1 MSRIKKSA
9 FGAVLA
15 VAVVLPVNSGAS
27 SNGVAEVIGTVKGKV
42 INAAES
48 LIESASLEGLN
59 SIFDKAEVNME
70 FNGGSPE
77 FELGVLKAY
86 DENNADAF
94 FFNQIGI
101 NGFDGRTTLN
111 LGLGYRMLNAD
122 QTWMGGINAFY
133 DQEFPNNH
141 KRSSVGIELVS
152 SAVQLR
158 ANKYNAITGF
168 IKDKSGTDQSAL
180 DGEDISLKVAL
191 PYLPGAFFDY
201 TKYKWKGVEGAKDA
215 KGQKYTLGGKLS
227 DNLALNVTYNDHDD
241 ASIKDKTRV
250 ELSYHWNFGQE
261 QAQPTLFNTADTAYQ
276 LAKLT
281 TQKYDLVERENRI
294 IKQKKFSV
302 IATGF

>member
-1 MSRIKKSA
+1 MNKKLKVTVLNSSVALAAGLLTSGLSA
-9 FGAVLA
+9 SEA
-15 VAVVLPVNSGAS
+15 
-27 SNGVAEVIGTVKGKV
+27 IDTVTGKV

-59 SIFDKAEVNME
+59 SIFDKAELNAE
-70 FNGGSPE
+70 FNDGSPE
-77 FELGVLKAY
+77 FELGILKAY

-94 FFNQIGI
+94 IFNQIGI

-111 LGLGYRMLNAD
+111 LGLGYRTLNAD
-122 QTWMGGINAFY
+122 QTWMGGINGFY
-133 DQEFPNNH
+133 DHEFPDNH

-168 IKDKSGTDQSAL
+168 IKDKSGTDQSAV

-201 TKYKWKGVEGAKDA
+201 TKYKWKGVEGAKDS
-215 KGQKYTLGGKLS
+215 KGQKYNLGGKLS
-227 DNLALNVTYNDHDD
+227 DNLALNVTYNVHDD

-250 ELSYHWNFGQE
+250 ELSYHWNFGQK
-261 QAQPTLFNTADTAYQ
+261 QTRPTLFDTADTAYQ

-302 IATGF
+302 VATGF

>member
-1 MSRIKKSA
+1 MNKKLKVTVLNSSVALAAGLLTSGLSA
-9 FGAVLA
+9 SEA
-15 VAVVLPVNSGAS
+15 
-27 SNGVAEVIGTVKGKV
+27 IDTVTGKV

-59 SIFDKAEVNME
+59 STFDKAELNVE
-70 FNGGSPE
+70 FNSGSPE

-86 DENNADAF
+86 GENNADAF
-94 FFNQIGI
+94 IFNQIGI

-111 LGLGYRMLNAD
+111 LGLGYRILNAD
-122 QTWMGGINAFY
+122 QTWMSGINAFY
-133 DQEFPNNH
+133 DHEFPDNH
-141 KRSSVGIELVS
+141 KRSSVGFELVS

-168 IKDKSGTDQSAL
+168 IKDKSGTNQSAV

-201 TKYKWKGVEGAKDA
+201 TKYKWKGVEGAKDS
-215 KGQKYTLGGKLS
+215 KGQKYNLGGKLS
-227 DNLALNVTYNDHDD
+227 DNLALNVTYNVHDD

-250 ELSYHWNFGQE
+250 ELSYHWNFGQK
-261 QAQPTLFNTADTAYQ
+261 QTRPTLFNTADTAYQ

-302 IATGF
+302 VATGF

>member
-1 MSRIKKSA
+1 MNKKLKVTVLNSSVALALGLLTSGSSA
-9 FGAVLA
+9 
-15 VAVVLPVNSGAS
+15 SGA
-27 SNGVAEVIGTVKGKV
+27 IDTVKGKV

-59 SIFDKAEVNME
+59 SIFDKAELNAE
-70 FNGGSPE
+70 FNSGLPE

-86 DENNADAF
+86 DESNADAF

-158 ANKYNAITGF
+158 ANKYHAITGF
-168 IKDKSGTDQSAL
+168 IKDKSGTDQSAV

-215 KGQKYTLGGKLS
+215 KGQKYNLGGKLS
-227 DNLALNVTYNDHDD
+227 DNLALNVTYNVHDD

-250 ELSYHWNFGQE
+250 ELSYHWNFGQK

-294 IKQKKFSV
+294 IKQKKLSV

>member
-1 MSRIKKSA
+1 MNKKLKVTVLNSSVALALGLLTTGSSA
-9 FGAVLA
+9 
-15 VAVVLPVNSGAS
+15 S
-27 SNGVAEVIGTVKGKV
+27 EVIDAVTGKV

-48 LIESASLEGLN
+48 VIESASLEGLN
-59 SIFDKAEVNME
+59 SIFDKAEFNAE

-86 DENNADAF
+86 GENNADSF
-94 FFNQIGI
+94 IFNQIGI
-101 NGFDGRTTLN
+101 NRFDGRTTLN

-122 QTWMGGINAFY
+122 QTWMGGINGFY
-133 DQEFPNNH
+133 DQEFPDNH

-215 KGQKYTLGGKLS
+215 KGQKYNLGGKLS

-302 IATGF
+302 VATGF

>member
-1 MSRIKKSA
+1 MNKKLKVTVLNSSVALALGLLTTGSSA
-9 FGAVLA
+9 
-15 VAVVLPVNSGAS
+15 S
-27 SNGVAEVIGTVKGKV
+27 EVIDAVTGKV

-48 LIESASLEGLN
+48 VIESASLEGLN
-59 SIFDKAEVNME
+59 SIFDKAELNAE
-70 FNGGSPE
+70 FNGSSPE

-86 DENNADAF
+86 GENNADSF
-94 FFNQIGI
+94 IFNQIGI
-101 NGFDGRTTLN
+101 NRFDGRTTLN

-122 QTWMGGINAFY
+122 QTWMGGINGFY
-133 DQEFPNNH
+133 DQEFPDNH

-215 KGQKYTLGGKLS
+215 KGQKYNLGGKLS
-227 DNLALNVTYNDHDD
+227 DNLALNVTYNVHDD

-250 ELSYHWNFGQE
+250 ELSYHWNFGQK
-261 QAQPTLFNTADTAYQ
+261 QTRPTLFDTADTAYQ

-302 IATGF
+302 VATGF

>member
-1 MSRIKKSA
+1 MNKKLKVTVLNSSVALAAGLLTSGLSA
-9 FGAVLA
+9 SEAIDAV
-15 VAVVLPVNSGAS
+15 
-27 SNGVAEVIGTVKGKV
+27 TGKV

-59 SIFDKAEVNME
+59 SIFDKAELNVE
-70 FNGGSPE
+70 FNDGSPE

-86 DENNADAF
+86 GENNADAF
-94 FFNQIGI
+94 IFNQIGI

-111 LGLGYRMLNAD
+111 LGLGYRTLNAD

-133 DQEFPNNH
+133 DHEFPDNH

-201 TKYKWKGVEGAKDA
+201 TNYKWKGVEGAKDA

-241 ASIKDKTRV
+241 ASSKDKTRV
-250 ELSYHWNFGQE
+250 ELSYHWNFGQK

-294 IKQKKFSV
+294 IKQKKLSV

>member
-1 MSRIKKSA
+1 MNKKLKVTVLNSSVALAAGLLTSGLSA
-9 FGAVLA
+9 SEA
-15 VAVVLPVNSGAS
+15 
-27 SNGVAEVIGTVKGKV
+27 IDTVTGKV

-59 SIFDKAEVNME
+59 STFDKAELNVE
-70 FNGGSPE
+70 FNSGSPE

-86 DENNADAF
+86 GENNADAF
-94 FFNQIGI
+94 IFNQIGI

-133 DQEFPNNH
+133 DHEFPDNH

-215 KGQKYTLGGKLS
+215 KGQKYNLGGKLS
-227 DNLALNVTYNDHDD
+227 DNLALNVTYNVHDD

-250 ELSYHWNFGQE
+250 ELSYHWNFGQK

-302 IATGF
+302 VATGF

>member
-1 MSRIKKSA
+1 MNKKLKVTVLNSSVALALGLLTTGSSA
-9 FGAVLA
+9 
-15 VAVVLPVNSGAS
+15 S
-27 SNGVAEVIGTVKGKV
+27 EVIDAVTGKV

-48 LIESASLEGLN
+48 VIESASLEGLN
-59 SIFDKAEVNME
+59 SIFDKAELNVE
-70 FNGGSPE
+70 FNGGSSE

-86 DENNADAF
+86 GENNADSF
-94 FFNQIGI
+94 IFNQIGV
-101 NGFDGRTTLN
+101 NRFDGRTTLN

-122 QTWMGGINAFY
+122 QTWMGGINGFY
-133 DQEFPNNH
+133 DQEFPDNH

-168 IKDKSGTDQSAL
+168 IKDKSGTNQSAV

-201 TKYKWKGVEGAKDA
+201 TKYKWKGVEGAKDS
-215 KGQKYTLGGKLS
+215 KGQKYNLGGKLS
-227 DNLALNVTYNDHDD
+227 DNLALNVTYNVHDD

-250 ELSYHWNFGQE
+250 ELSYHWNFGQK
-261 QAQPTLFNTADTAYQ
+261 QTRPTLFDTADTAYQ

-302 IATGF
+302 VATGF

>member
-1 MSRIKKSA
+1 MNKKLKVTVLNSSVALALGLLTTGSSA
-9 FGAVLA
+9 
-15 VAVVLPVNSGAS
+15 S
-27 SNGVAEVIGTVKGKV
+27 EVIDAVTGKV

-48 LIESASLEGLN
+48 VIESASLEGLN
-59 SIFDKAEVNME
+59 SIFDKAEFNAE

-86 DENNADAF
+86 GENNADSF
-94 FFNQIGI
+94 IFNQIGI
-101 NGFDGRTTLN
+101 NRFDGRTTLN

-122 QTWMGGINAFY
+122 QTWMGGINGFY
-133 DQEFPNNH
+133 DQEFPDNH

-215 KGQKYTLGGKLS
+215 KGQKYNLGGKLS
-227 DNLALNVTYNDHDD
+227 DNLALNVTYNVHDD

-250 ELSYHWNFGQE
+250 ELSYHWNFGQK
-261 QAQPTLFNTADTAYQ
+261 QTRPTLFDTADTAYQ

-302 IATGF
+302 VATGF